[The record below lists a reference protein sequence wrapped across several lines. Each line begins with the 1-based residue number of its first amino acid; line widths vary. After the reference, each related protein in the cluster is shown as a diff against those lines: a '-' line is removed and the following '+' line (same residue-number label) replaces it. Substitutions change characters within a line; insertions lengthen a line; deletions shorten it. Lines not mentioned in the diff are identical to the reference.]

1 MTICVETVQKYGL
14 DDYRTPVFVFERLS
28 SIVYPEANDIGEF
41 LLALEKDPQQEDFL
55 QGRGCGTTSCVSRC
69 CARLWFA
76 KNAVRNIQLRH
87 NYKQL
92 FGFLFDWRVLASRR
106 RCKSL
111 GVNVFLRLF
120 KLIER
125 FSG

>member
-55 QGRGCGTTSCVSRC
+55 QGRGCGTTSCVVWYVYC
-69 CARLWFA
+69 PGVARVCGVQKMRFA
-76 KNAVRNIQLRH
+76 IFNSGTTTSS
-87 NYKQL
+87 Y
-92 FGFLFDWRVLASRR
+92 S
-106 RCKSL
+106 
-111 GVNVFLRLF
+111 VFCSIGEF
-120 KLIER
+120 
-125 FSG
+125 